1 MKETIAR
8 VKEIKHFGR
17 SYCQIKLVID
27 KELKIEPGQFA
38 MLKPVGAFE
47 PLLRRA
53 MAFYQVSTI
62 KNQTFVDFIFNILG
76 RGTQVL
82 AQMHVG
88 DKVEFLGPLGKSF
101 SVLPAKTT
109 QNAIIVAGGVGTPA
123 VLMLAQELCKEKIET
138 TIFLGARSE
147 ADLVGMEDFSQLPAK
162 LFIATDD
169 GSVGDKGFVTNSL
182 ENFLKQTLEQNKPF
196 NSVIYTCG
204 PEIMME
210 TTAKIGLK
218 YNLKTYA
225 SLEARM
231 ACGFGVCVG
240 CVVEIES
247 KQDSS
252 YQRVCVEGPVFDA
265 SEVIW

>member
-17 SYCQIKLVID
+17 SYCQIKLVVD
-27 KELKIEPGQFA
+27 EELNIEPGQFA
-38 MLKPVGAFE
+38 MLKPAGAFE

-53 MAFYQVSTI
+53 MAFYQVNVTR
-62 KNQTFVDFIFNILG
+62 NETYVDFIFNILG
-76 RGTQVL
+76 RGTQAL

-101 SVLPAKTT
+101 SILPAKTT

-123 VLMLAQELCKEKIET
+123 VLMLAQDLCKEKIET

-147 ADLVGMEDFSQLPAK
+147 ADLIGMEDFSQLPAK

-169 GSVGDKGFVTNSL
+169 GSVGDKGFVTSSL
-182 ENFLKQTLEQNKPF
+182 EKFLETQKENKNF

-210 TTAKIGLK
+210 TAAKIGLK

-240 CVVEIES
+240 CVVEIQS